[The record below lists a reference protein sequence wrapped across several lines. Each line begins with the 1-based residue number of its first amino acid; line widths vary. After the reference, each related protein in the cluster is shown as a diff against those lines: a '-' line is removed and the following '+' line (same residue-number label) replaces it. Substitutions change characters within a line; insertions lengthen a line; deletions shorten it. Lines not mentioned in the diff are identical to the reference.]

1 MYSNLATSL
10 IDYECVG
17 QRVWLFVCAI
27 SVPNILILVKT
38 LTN

>member
-1 MYSNLATSL
+1 MYANMATTL

-17 QRVWLFVCAI
+17 QRVWFFVCAI
-27 SVPNILILVKT
+27 CVPNMLILVKT